1 MTVTAAGTGLTRE
14 RPYPVMAPTE
24 SDSDPESGV
33 GVDTDADADT
43 DPGPDLDLGTLLRAV
58 GGVAV
63 LGGAGLVAYGFLG
76 PELDAVAA
84 LAGVFVG
91 AVGATLLAAGV
102 ALPRLEARD
111 GTPGGGGA
119 GPASED
125 GEDGDGPGA

>member
-1 MTVTAAGTGLTRE
+1 
-14 RPYPVMAPTE
+14 MAPTE

-43 DPGPDLDLGTLLRAV
+43 DPGPGPDLDLDLETLLRVV
-58 GGVAV
+58 GGVAL

-111 GTPGGGGA
+111 GTLGGGGA
-119 GPASED
+119 GPTSED